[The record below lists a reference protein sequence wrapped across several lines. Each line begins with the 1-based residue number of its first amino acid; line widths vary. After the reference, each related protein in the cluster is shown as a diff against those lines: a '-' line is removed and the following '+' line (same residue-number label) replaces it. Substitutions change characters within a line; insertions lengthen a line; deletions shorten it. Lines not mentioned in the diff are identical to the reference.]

1 MKRNHFK
8 RFAALALSAVC
19 GAACLAGCGTQPTA
33 ATALE
38 TIQQPKTG
46 SYEDWEL
53 IQQTRQENPVSES
66 TFTALDHF
74 AYTTAAQVLGE
85 DADGSYSPLSLYYA
99 LALAATGAAGETQTQ
114 MLDLLGIS
122 DPAQLSDQCAKL
134 YRLLS
139 RDNEVGTLR
148 LANSLWMDQRVDW
161 KQSFVTQAAQDF
173 YAEVYQVDFTTDE
186 APKAMAQWVAQQT
199 GGLLTPTFQ
208 PTDQQVLSLLNT
220 VYFKDEWYDCFQSK
234 NTQSDTFT
242 KADGSQVTCDFM
254 NREDQGRGFFRGKN
268 FTRADVGLKNAGS
281 MSFILPDVGTSV
293 EELLASPET
302 LQEALSGGEERSGTV
317 TWKIP
322 KFDQSSKR
330 ALEASLQALGIEQ
343 AFTKGADFSG
353 LSNETATPIWISSV
367 TQESRVAIDEKGVV
381 AAAYTEVGMDA
392 GAAPIEDPD
401 QADMILDRPFL
412 YAITGPEGE
421 LLFLGVCQDPTA

>member
-220 VYFKDEWYDCFQSK
+220 VYFKDEWYDRFQSK

-254 NREDQGRGFFRGKN
+254 N
-268 FTRADVGLKNAGS
+268 FTRASLGLKNAGS
-281 MSFILPDVGTSV
+281 MHFILPDEGTSV

-392 GAAPIEDPD
+392 GAALIEDPD

>member
-19 GAACLAGCGTQPTA
+19 GAACLTGCGTQPTA

-148 LANSLWMDQRVDW
+148 LANSLWMDQRVD
-161 KQSFVTQAAQDF
+161 
-173 YAEVYQVDFTTDE
+173 
-186 APKAMAQWVAQQT
+186 
-199 GGLLTPTFQ
+199 
-208 PTDQQVLSLLNT
+208 
-220 VYFKDEWYDCFQSK
+220 
-234 NTQSDTFT
+234 
-242 KADGSQVTCDFM
+242 
-254 NREDQGRGFFRGKN
+254 
-268 FTRADVGLKNAGS
+268 
-281 MSFILPDVGTSV
+281 
-293 EELLASPET
+293 
-302 LQEALSGGEERSGTV
+302 
-317 TWKIP
+317 
-322 KFDQSSKR
+322 
-330 ALEASLQALGIEQ
+330 
-343 AFTKGADFSG
+343 
-353 LSNETATPIWISSV
+353 
-367 TQESRVAIDEKGVV
+367 
-381 AAAYTEVGMDA
+381 
-392 GAAPIEDPD
+392 
-401 QADMILDRPFL
+401 
-412 YAITGPEGE
+412 
-421 LLFLGVCQDPTA
+421 

>member
-33 ATALE
+33 ATPLE
-38 TIQQPKTG
+38 AIQQPKTG

-53 IQQTRQENPVSES
+53 IQQTRQENPVSEH
-66 TFTALDHF
+66 TFAALDHF
-74 AYTTAAQVLGE
+74 TYTTAAQVLGE
-85 DADGSYSPLSLYYA
+85 DADGSYSP

-220 VYFKDEWYDCFQSK
+220 VYFKDEWYDRFQSK

-242 KADGSQVTCDFM
+242 KDDGSQVTCDFM
-254 NREDQGRGFFRGKN
+254 NREDQGSGFFRGEN
-268 FTRADVGLKNAGS
+268 FTRASLGLKNAGS
-281 MSFILPDVGTSV
+281 MHFILPDEGTSV
-293 EELLASPET
+293 EDLLASPET

-367 TQESRVAIDEKGVV
+367 TQESRVAIDEEGVV
-381 AAAYTEVGMDA
+381 AAAYTEVEMNA
-392 GAAPIEDPD
+392 GAAPIEDLD

>member
-220 VYFKDEWYDCFQSK
+220 IYFKDEWYTRFQSK

-254 NREDQGRGFFRGKN
+254 NREDQGRGFFRGEN
-268 FTRADVGLKNAGS
+268 
-281 MSFILPDVGTSV
+281 LPDVGTSV

-353 LSNETATPIWISSV
+353 LSNEAATPIWISSV
-367 TQESRVAIDEKGVV
+367 TQESCIAIDEEGVV
-381 AAAYTEVGMDA
+381 AAAYTEVGMEA
-392 GAAPIEDPD
+392 GAAPIEDQD

>member
-1 MKRNHFK
+1 MKQKNAK
-8 RFAALALSAVC
+8 RFAALAMSAAC
-19 GAACLAGCGTQPTA
+19 SAACLTGCGAQPTA
-33 ATALE
+33 ATPLE
-38 TIQQPKTG
+38 AIQQPETG
-46 SYEDWEL
+46 SYEDWDL

-66 TFTALDHF
+66 TFTALDNF

-99 LALAATGAAGETQTQ
+99 LALAATGAAGETQKQ

-122 DPAQLSDQCAKL
+122 DPDQLSDQCAKL

-139 RDNEVGTLR
+139 RENEVGTLS
-148 LANSLWMDQRVDW
+148 LANSLWMDQQVEW
-161 KQSFVTQAAQDF
+161 KQPFVTQAAQDF

-186 APKAMAQWVAQQT
+186 APQAMAQWVAQQT

-220 VYFKDEWYDCFQSK
+220 IYFKDEWNDHFQ
-234 NTQSDTFT
+234 TQETKSDTFT

-254 NREDQGRGFFRGKN
+254 NREDNNCGFFRGDG
-268 FTRADVGLKNAGS
+268 FTRADLGLKNAGS
-281 MSFILPDVGTSV
+281 MRFILPEEGTSV
-293 EELLASPET
+293 EELLASPER
-302 LQEALSGGEERSGTV
+302 LQQALSGGEERSGTV

-330 ALEASLQALGIEQ
+330 ALEGSLQALGVAQ
-343 AFTKGADFSG
+343 AFTEGADFSG
-353 LSNETATPIWISSV
+353 LADTTNTPIWISSV

-381 AAAYTEVGMDA
+381 AAAYTEVAMDA
-392 GAAPIEDPD
+392 GAAFVEDPD

>member
-85 DADGSYSPLSLYYA
+85 
-99 LALAATGAAGETQTQ
+99 TQTQ
-114 MLDLLGIS
+114 RLDLLGIS

-161 KQSFVTQAAQDF
+161 KQSFVTQAAQNF

-220 VYFKDEWYDCFQSK
+220 IYFKDEWYDHFQDK
-234 NTQSDTFT
+234 NTKPDTFT

-330 ALEASLQALGIEQ
+330 ALEASLQAMGIEQ

-353 LSNETATPIWISSV
+353 LSNEAATPIWISSV

-381 AAAYTEVGMDA
+381 AAAYTEVEMNA